1 MAQKIILF
9 IFTVFIGW
17 ISLSAQE
24 TDSLQTEPEILIVYT
39 RGTLKPQVLNKK
51 DQLKIRLRDQDR
63 TVVGNYTYLN
73 DSTIIVDG
81 QEIKLIEIEKLS
93 TTQRT
98 TFAVG
103 SFFSVS
109 GAVLVASGI
118 IMTESG
124 LQWGSG
130 QFLVG
135 LAGIGSVI
143 LGSGT
148 LLFGLIVLSSSTHS
162 YDMDRWHFSVSPQ

>member
-17 ISLSAQE
+17 ISSSAQE
-24 TDSLQTEPEILIVYT
+24 TDSLQNEPEILITYN

-51 DQLKIRLRDQDR
+51 DQLKIHLRDDDK

-81 QEIKLIEIEKLS
+81 QEIKLNEIEQFS

-109 GAVLVASGI
+109 GALLIASGVV
-118 IMTESG
+118 MAETG
-124 LQWGSG
+124 LHGGSG

-135 LAGIGSVI
+135 LAGAGTII

-162 YDMDRWHFSVSPQ
+162 YDMDRWHFSVLRQ

>member
-1 MAQKIILF
+1 MAKKIILF

-17 ISLSAQE
+17 ISSSAQE
-24 TDSLQTEPEILIVYT
+24 TDSLQTEPEILIVHT
-39 RGTLKPQVLNKK
+39 RGALKPHVLNKK
-51 DQLKIRLRDQDR
+51 DQLKIDFRDDDK

-81 QEIKLIEIEKLS
+81 QEIKLNEIEQLN
-93 TTQRT
+93 TTQRK

-103 SFFSVS
+103 SFFSVT
-109 GAVLVASGI
+109 GAMLIASGVV
-118 IMTESG
+118 MAETG

-135 LAGIGSVI
+135 LAGAGIII
-143 LGSGT
+143 LGSGV
-148 LLFGLIVLSSSTHS
+148 LLFGSIILGSSTHA
-162 YDMDRWHFSVSPQ
+162 YDMDRWHFYVE